1 MIRELKINNLAIIKN
16 VDMNFDEKFTVL
28 TGETGAGKSIVLDGI
43 SLLLGKRSN
52 VKDIM
57 KDENVLKVQG
67 VIEISEDLK
76 NRISNIIDDINL
88 EDNELIIERQVF
100 IDGRSKISINGKRI
114 TLGVL
119 SDIMEL
125 VVDILG
131 QHDNQYLLKKN
142 YHQEL
147 LDAFIDVK
155 KYNLDA
161 IVKNIRE
168 VNKKIIDFESE
179 KQSILEKKDLYT
191 YSINEIEELN
201 LYDGLDEELENRYKV
216 AFNSGAIIE
225 AMSTLDYEINT
236 NILPS
241 IKKCNKLISNLREF
255 NNLSSIYDKL
265 EEILDILNDVQ
276 MDIEIPE
283 EEENLEE
290 LNDKINKINKLKIKY
305 ASTINEI
312 LEYKENL
319 SSKLEKLEYSD
330 ENLNKLKEEK
340 EIYIN
345 QYFES
350 AKLLSQKRH
359 EIAEKIEKDI
369 NFELK
374 ELNMKDAS
382 FRVSFSEKEGFSEK
396 GIDDIEFMIKTNA
409 GQDYSKL
416 ARIASGGEISRVMLA
431 LKIVFSKV
439 DKLETLVF
447 DEIDAGISGNTVEL
461 VAKKLKLLS
470 KNVQVICV
478 THSPNIAAKA
488 SEQFLIYKESKNDKT
503 LTKLKK
509 LDENERVEEIAR
521 IISGSKPTK
530 ALLEHVKEMMK

>member
-255 NNLSSIYDKL
+255 NNISSIYDKL

-396 GIDDIEFMIKTNA
+396 GIDNIEFMIKTNA

-447 DEIDAGISGNTVEL
+447 DEIDAGISGDTVEL

>member
-255 NNLSSIYDKL
+255 NNISSIYDKL

-350 AKLLSQKRH
+350 AKLLSQKRY

-447 DEIDAGISGNTVEL
+447 DEIDAGISGDTVEL

>member
-147 LDAFIDVK
+147 LDAFIDIK

-255 NNLSSIYDKL
+255 NNISSIYDKL

-447 DEIDAGISGNTVEL
+447 DEIDAGISGDTVEL

>member
-147 LDAFIDVK
+147 LDAFIDIK

-255 NNLSSIYDKL
+255 NNISSIYDKL

-340 EIYIN
+340 ERYIN

-447 DEIDAGISGNTVEL
+447 DEIDAGISGDTVEL

>member
-1 MIRELKINNLAIIKN
+1 MIKELKINNLAIIKN
-16 VDMNFDEKFTVL
+16 VDMNFDKNFAVL

-57 KDENVLKVQG
+57 KDEDVLKIQG
-67 VIEISEDLK
+67 VIEISESLK
-76 NRISNIIDDINL
+76 SKISNIIDDVNL
-88 EDNELIIERQVF
+88 DDNELIIERQVF
-100 IDGRSKISINGKRI
+100 LDGKSKISINGKRI

-119 SDIMEL
+119 NEVMEF

-147 LDAFIDVK
+147 LDAFIDTK
-155 KYNLDA
+155 KYNLDE
-161 IVKNIRE
+161 IVKDIKRI
-168 VNKKIIDFESE
+168 NKKIKELEEE
-179 KQSILEKKDLYT
+179 KQDILNKKDLYT
-191 YSINEIEELN
+191 YSINEIEQLN
-201 LYDGLDEELENRYKV
+201 LYDGIDEELESRYKT

-225 AMSTLDYEINT
+225 AMSTLDYEMSNI
-236 NILPS
+236 ILPS

-255 NNLSSIYDKL
+255 NNISNIYDKI
-265 EEILDILNDVQ
+265 EEVVDILNDIQ
-276 MDIEIPE
+276 MDIEIPD
-283 EEENLEE
+283 EEENIEE
-290 LNDKINKINKLKIKY
+290 LNDKITKINKLKLKY
-305 ASTINEI
+305 GYTINEI
-312 LEYKENL
+312 LEYKEKIIK
-319 SSKLEKLEYSD
+319 SLEKLEYSD
-330 ENLNKLKEEK
+330 ETLNKLKEEK
-340 EIYIN
+340 EKYIN
-345 QYFES
+345 KYIEN
-350 AKLLSQKRH
+350 ANLLSLKRH
-359 EIAEKIEKDI
+359 EVAQNLENDI
-369 NFELK
+369 NCELK
-374 ELNMKDAS
+374 ELNMKDAL
-382 FRVSFSEKEGFSEK
+382 FKVAFSKRDGVSEK
-396 GIDDIEFMIKTNA
+396 GIDDVEFMIRTNE

-416 ARIASGGEISRVMLA
+416 AKIASGGEISRIMLA

-447 DEIDAGISGNTVEL
+447 DEIDAGISGDTVEL

-488 SEQFLIYKESKNDKT
+488 SEQFLIYKESEDGKT

-509 LDENERVEEIAR
+509 LNEKERVDEIAR

-530 ALLEHVKEMMK
+530 ALIEHVKEMMK

>member
-88 EDNELIIERQVF
+88 EDNELIIERKVF

-255 NNLSSIYDKL
+255 NNISSIYDKL

-447 DEIDAGISGNTVEL
+447 DEIDAGISGDTVEL

>member
-147 LDAFIDVK
+147 LDAFIDIK

-255 NNLSSIYDKL
+255 NNISSIYDKL

-340 EIYIN
+340 DIYIN

-447 DEIDAGISGNTVEL
+447 DEIDAGISGDTVEL

>member
-147 LDAFIDVK
+147 LDAFIDIK

-255 NNLSSIYDKL
+255 NNISSIYDKL

-447 DEIDAGISGNTVEL
+447 DEIDAGISGDTVEL
-461 VAKKLKLLS
+461 VAKKLKFLS

>member
-255 NNLSSIYDKL
+255 NNISSIYDKL

-447 DEIDAGISGNTVEL
+447 DEIDAGISGDTVEL

>member
-255 NNLSSIYDKL
+255 NNISSIYDKL

-447 DEIDAGISGNTVEL
+447 DEIDAGISGDTVEL
-461 VAKKLKLLS
+461 VAKKLKFLS

>member
-255 NNLSSIYDKL
+255 NNISSIYDKL

-396 GIDDIEFMIKTNA
+396 GIDDIEFMIKTNV

-447 DEIDAGISGNTVEL
+447 DEIDAGISGDTVEL

>member
-1 MIRELKINNLAIIKN
+1 M
-16 VDMNFDEKFTVL
+16 
-28 TGETGAGKSIVLDGI
+28 
-43 SLLLGKRSN
+43 
-52 VKDIM
+52 
-57 KDENVLKVQG
+57 
-67 VIEISEDLK
+67 
-76 NRISNIIDDINL
+76 
-88 EDNELIIERQVF
+88 
-100 IDGRSKISINGKRI
+100 
-114 TLGVL
+114 
-119 SDIMEL
+119 
-125 VVDILG
+125 
-131 QHDNQYLLKKN
+131 
-142 YHQEL
+142 
-147 LDAFIDVK
+147 
-155 KYNLDA
+155 
-161 IVKNIRE
+161 
-168 VNKKIIDFESE
+168 
-179 KQSILEKKDLYT
+179 
-191 YSINEIEELN
+191 
-201 LYDGLDEELENRYKV
+201 

-255 NNLSSIYDKL
+255 NNISSIYDKL

-396 GIDDIEFMIKTNA
+396 GIDDIEFMIKTNV

-447 DEIDAGISGNTVEL
+447 DEIDAGISGDTVEL

>member
-1 MIRELKINNLAIIKN
+1 
-16 VDMNFDEKFTVL
+16 MNFDEKFTVL

-179 KQSILEKKDLYT
+179 KQSILEKKIFIHIVL
-191 YSINEIEELN
+191 
-201 LYDGLDEELENRYKV
+201 
-216 AFNSGAIIE
+216 
-225 AMSTLDYEINT
+225 
-236 NILPS
+236 
-241 IKKCNKLISNLREF
+241 
-255 NNLSSIYDKL
+255 
-265 EEILDILNDVQ
+265 
-276 MDIEIPE
+276 
-283 EEENLEE
+283 
-290 LNDKINKINKLKIKY
+290 
-305 ASTINEI
+305 
-312 LEYKENL
+312 
-319 SSKLEKLEYSD
+319 
-330 ENLNKLKEEK
+330 
-340 EIYIN
+340 
-345 QYFES
+345 
-350 AKLLSQKRH
+350 
-359 EIAEKIEKDI
+359 
-369 NFELK
+369 
-374 ELNMKDAS
+374 MK
-382 FRVSFSEKEGFSEK
+382 
-396 GIDDIEFMIKTNA
+396 
-409 GQDYSKL
+409 
-416 ARIASGGEISRVMLA
+416 
-431 LKIVFSKV
+431 
-439 DKLETLVF
+439 
-447 DEIDAGISGNTVEL
+447 
-461 VAKKLKLLS
+461 
-470 KNVQVICV
+470 
-478 THSPNIAAKA
+478 
-488 SEQFLIYKESKNDKT
+488 
-503 LTKLKK
+503 
-509 LDENERVEEIAR
+509 
-521 IISGSKPTK
+521 
-530 ALLEHVKEMMK
+530 

>member
-236 NILPS
+236 NILTS

-255 NNLSSIYDKL
+255 NNISSIYDKL

-447 DEIDAGISGNTVEL
+447 DEIDAGISGDTVEL

>member
-255 NNLSSIYDKL
+255 NNISSIYDKL

-416 ARIASGGEISRVMLA
+416 ARIASGGEISRVKLA

-447 DEIDAGISGNTVEL
+447 DEIDAGISGDTVEL

>member
-255 NNLSSIYDKL
+255 NNISSIYDKL

-340 EIYIN
+340 ERYIN

-447 DEIDAGISGNTVEL
+447 DEIDAGISGDTVEL